1 MTGAAMS
8 WHNGELFIRRNFCE
22 LFLCTG
28 EQAAAFFISN
38 IIIIWAFCRAGEAL
52 STCGQGAGE
61 YRWVDKFWHQSVHS
75 STALL
80 RSPGYQ
86 LFFWSL
92 KRYNLTT
99 FFCSD
104 PGKCEGRKYKIYNSA
119 VLNENQFHHTDV
131 LGLVTRNCCQRLC
144 FDNVPGLSSC
154 AGCRVSLF
162 SSRSWAARWLLIVW
176 NDFLPLF
183 VIPISPPH
191 RTQAPGTIKHD
202 ITRTD
207 TPAVNT
213 GCGTTQHYYTPLHR
227 WPSSARTYTTTS
239 FQFSVFISVPLMR
252 WYQCN
257 ANVK

>member
-1 MTGAAMS
+1 MDGSSEDSGDEDMTGAAMS
-8 WHNGELFIRRNFCE
+8 WHNGELFIRGNFCE

-38 IIIIWAFCRAGEAL
+38 MIIIWAFCRAGEAL
-52 STCGQGAGE
+52 SSWGPGAGE

-119 VLNENQFHHTDV
+119 VQWKPIPTHRWQAV
-131 LGLVTRNCCQRLC
+131 LRNCCQRLC
-144 FDNVPGLSSC
+144 FDMSPDCLLVP
-154 AGCRVSLF
+154 GCRVSLF
-162 SSRSWAARWLLIVW
+162 SSRSLAARWLLIVW

-183 VIPISPPH
+183 VIPISRASPH
-191 RTQAPGTIKHD
+191 PGTRHNKTWHYPHWYSCSQYWVWHHSALLYT
-202 ITRTD
+202 ITQVAIFRSYFHNNSD
-207 TPAVNT
+207 LLA
-213 GCGTTQHYYTPLHR
+213 
-227 WPSSARTYTTTS
+227 
-239 FQFSVFISVPLMR
+239 
-252 WYQCN
+252 
-257 ANVK
+257 